1 MVTPN
6 ANANSFVSMNRFRIV
21 LLVVLTS
28 LIAQLGTPVARA
40 QTDEI
45 ESERAK
51 RDEIRQEKL
60 SVIGD
65 LDPLIATEK
74 ALNERIAL
82 LEENLESQEAMLE
95 SVRQQ
100 LGQARNRVQLTNEA
114 VAALDREV
122 SAQRSALSL
131 QAVEAYVRPEDTDLL
146 SQVLTSDDMSTAGR
160 RRAFLSSVSQNTLDG
175 VDQLRSSQERLD
187 GLVLEAEDAELDV
200 LSSQERELDVL
211 ANIEA
216 AKVEVEAAKADLR
229 IRIEDLL
236 EEIAAHEAEE
246 DAVTAIINGLL
257 AEEERRKAE
266 ERQARI
272 AAERA
277 RLAQE
282 AIDRGQDP
290 AVALAGASASG
301 GGGSMSWP
309 TSGPVTSGFGPRN
322 INVSGSSRNHQGI
335 DISANTGTP
344 IVSARAGTVIYAGTR
359 GGYGQTVMV
368 NHGDG
373 VVTLYAHMS
382 WIGVS
387 KGATV
392 GQGGTIG
399 HVGST
404 GVSSGPHLHFEVRV
418 GGVAQNPL
426 GFLP

>member
-1 MVTPN
+1 MT
-6 ANANSFVSMNRFRIV
+6 RFRIV

-40 QTDEI
+40 QTDQI
-45 ESERAK
+45 ENERSK

-60 SVIGD
+60 ASLGD
-65 LDPLIATEK
+65 LDPLLATEQ

-82 LEENLESQEAMLE
+82 LEQNLESQEAMLD

-100 LGQARNRVQLTNEA
+100 LDQARNRVQLTNDA

-122 SAQRSALSL
+122 SEQRSALSL

-175 VDQLRSSQERLD
+175 VDQLRSNQERLD
-187 GLVLEAEDAELDV
+187 GLVGEAEAAELDV

-216 AKVEVEAAKADLR
+216 SKVEVEAAKADLR

-236 EEIAAHEAEE
+236 VEIAAHEAEE

-257 AEEERRKAE
+257 AEEERRQAE
-266 ERQARI
+266 EHQARI

-282 AIDRGQDP
+282 AIDRGDDP
-290 AVALAGASASG
+290 ATALAGASASASG

-322 INVSGSSRNHQGI
+322 IGVAGSSRNHQGI

-344 IVSARAGTVIYAGTR
+344 ITAARGGTVIFAGTR
-359 GGYGQTVMV
+359 GGYGSTVMI

-382 WIGVS
+382 SIGVS
-387 KGATV
+387 NGAAV

-399 HVGST
+399 QVGTT
-404 GVSSGPHLHFEVRV
+404 GVSSGPHLHFEVRI
-418 GGVAQNPL
+418 GGVAQNPR

>member
-1 MVTPN
+1 
-6 ANANSFVSMNRFRIV
+6 MNRFRIV

-40 QTDEI
+40 QTEEI

-60 SVIGD
+60 SVLGD
-65 LDPLIATEK
+65 LDPLLATEQ
-74 ALNERIAL
+74 ALNERISL
-82 LEENLESQEAMLE
+82 LEENLQSQQAMLE

-100 LGQARNRVQLTNEA
+100 LEQARNRVRLTNDA
-114 VAALDREV
+114 VAELDREV

-160 RRAFLSSVSQNTLDG
+160 RRAFLSSVSQNTLDS
-175 VDQLRSSQERLD
+175 VDQLRSNQERLD
-187 GLVLEAEDAELDV
+187 GLVLEAESAELDV
-200 LSSQERELDVL
+200 LSNQERELDVL

-216 AKVEVEAAKADLR
+216 AKVEVEAAKEDLR
-229 IRIEDLL
+229 VRIEELL
-236 EEIAAHEAEE
+236 VEIAAHEAEE
-246 DAVTAIINGLL
+246 DAITSIINGLL
-257 AEEERRKAE
+257 AAEDRRKAE

-290 AVALAGASASG
+290 ATALAGATASG

-309 TSGPVTSGFGPRN
+309 TAGPVTSGFGPRSSPGG
-322 INVSGSSRNHQGI
+322 IGSTNHQGI

-344 IVSARAGTVIYAGTR
+344 IVAARAGTVIFAGSR
-359 GGYGQTVMV
+359 GGYGNTVLI

-373 VVTLYAHMS
+373 IVTLYAHMS

-387 KGATV
+387 NGATV
-392 GQGGTIG
+392 SQGGTVG
-399 HVGST
+399 QVGST
-404 GVSSGPHLHFEVRV
+404 GQSTGPHLHFEVRV
-418 GGVAQNPL
+418 GGVPENPL
-426 GFLP
+426 AFLP

>member
-1 MVTPN
+1 MT
-6 ANANSFVSMNRFRIV
+6 RFRIV
-21 LLVVLTS
+21 LLVILTS
-28 LIAQLGTPVARA
+28 LIAQLGAPVARA
-40 QTDEI
+40 QTEEI
-45 ESERAK
+45 ESERSK

-60 SVIGD
+60 AVLGD
-65 LDPLIATEK
+65 LDPLLATEQ
-74 ALNERIAL
+74 ALNERIKL
-82 LEENLESQEAMLE
+82 LEENLASQEAMLD

-100 LGQARNRVQLTNEA
+100 LEQARNRVRLTNEA
-114 VAALDREV
+114 VAELDREV
-122 SAQRSALSL
+122 SAQRAALSL

-175 VDQLRSSQERLD
+175 VDQLRSNQERLD
-187 GLVLEAEDAELDV
+187 GLVREAELAELDV

-211 ANIEA
+211 ASIEA
-216 AKVEVEAAKADLR
+216 AKVEVEDAKDVLR
-229 IRIEDLL
+229 IRIEELL
-236 EEIAAHEAEE
+236 AEIAAHEAEE

-257 AEEERRKAE
+257 AEDERRKAE

-282 AIDRGQDP
+282 AIDRGEDP
-290 AVALAGASASG
+290 AQALAGASASG

-322 INVSGSSRNHQGI
+322 INVAGSSRNHQGI
-335 DISANTGTP
+335 DISANTGTT
-344 IVSARAGTVIYAGTR
+344 VVASRGGTVIFAGTR
-359 GGYGQTVMV
+359 GGYGQTVMI

-373 VVTLYAHMS
+373 IVTLYAHLS
-382 WIGVS
+382 YIGVS
-387 KGATV
+387 SGSTV

-399 HVGST
+399 QVGTT

-418 GGVAQNPL
+418 GGVAQNPR